1 MALAAIKTDSFNANS
16 ALFQCA
22 ILAYNTQRWMALCS
36 GDKRLRRWEP
46 TTLRAFI
53 IRVGGLFRT
62 GSRQLKLQIPETM
75 LYQAQWDA
83 WVDVAFS

>member
-1 MALAAIKTDSFNANS
+1 MALAAIKTNSFLANA

-36 GDKRLRRWEP
+36 GDQTLRRWEP
-46 TTLRAFI
+46 ATLRTFI

-62 GSRQLKLQIPETM
+62 GSRQLKLHVPEKM
-75 LYQAQWDA
+75 LYQQQWNA
-83 WVDVAFS
+83 WEEVALP